1 MEEIAKKILNF
12 LWTYNKGIGAGDIE
26 KKGYPSRGKILSIG
40 WKRARIDG
48 R

>member
-1 MEEIAKKILNF
+1 MEEIAQKNLNF

-26 KKGYPSRGKILSIG
+26 ERGYPSRGKILFIG